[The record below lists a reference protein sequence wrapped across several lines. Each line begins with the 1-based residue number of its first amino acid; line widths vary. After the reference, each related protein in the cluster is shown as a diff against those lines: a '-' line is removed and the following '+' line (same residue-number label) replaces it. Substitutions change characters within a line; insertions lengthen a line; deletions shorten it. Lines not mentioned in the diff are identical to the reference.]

1 MGGPIA
7 KPQPRTLD
15 RLRLRGGLLGWGD
28 SEMGG
33 SGGATGLRYFDL
45 ALALLN
51 QRPRNAGNY
60 GIGGQTIAQL
70 AAVMQT
76 HVLDRDPGMVL
87 FQMATNDIG
96 LSRTAAQILPD
107 YAVQVDR
114 ARNAGIEP
122 IIATIPPRTSVTSFT
137 KEGRRLNAALRDY
150 ASDQGII
157 FLNPW
162 DNLWD
167 VTTNVW
173 GAGYS
178 DDSVHPNWTACKA
191 AAANVVAQL
200 GSFILPGG
208 VYLANVGGTT
218 YENSL
223 LTDAS
228 FTGAVTSG
236 LSNAWAS
243 SVSGGT
249 VTYSQVADGSTG
261 RNWQRIAV
269 SVAPASMS
277 ISQQVPNAA
286 NANYSVGDEL
296 ELSMRLKA
304 SGYVVGTDLG
314 KMFIRFDFTNGSPS
328 TVYLYNQLPA
338 DFTDSTWTIRT
349 NVPTGTTAMTI
360 RIGWNSG
367 IPVLDIAQ
375 PTLINRTREGLTA

>member
-1 MGGPIA
+1 MAPTP
-7 KPQPRTLD
+7 KRPPRTLD

-76 HVLDRDPGMVL
+76 NVLDRNPGMVL
-87 FQMATNDIG
+87 FQMATNDLG
-96 LSRTAAQILPD
+96 NSRSAAAILPD
-107 YAVQVDR
+107 YIVQVNR

-122 IIATIPPRTSVTSFT
+122 LIATVPPRTGTAAVT

-150 ASDQGII
+150 AADQGIV

-162 DNLWD
+162 DGLWD
-167 VTTNVW
+167 MTTNGW
-173 GAGYS
+173 GSGYS
-178 DDSVHPNWTACKA
+178 DDNVHPNWTACKA
-191 AAANVVAQL
+191 AAANIVAQL
-200 GSFILPGG
+200 GSFMLPGG
-208 VYLANVGGTT
+208 VYLANAGGTT

-223 LTDAS
+223 LMDAS

-236 LSNAWAS
+236 LSNAWTS

-249 VTYSQVADGSTG
+249 VTYSQVADGSTA

-269 SVAPASMS
+269 SVAPTSMS

-286 NANYSVGDEL
+286 SANYSVGDEL

-304 SGYVVGTDLG
+304 SGYIVGTDLG
-314 KMFIRFDFTNGSPS
+314 KMYVRFDFTGGSPS
-328 TVYLYNQLPA
+328 TVYLYNQLPC
-338 DFTDSTWTIRT
+338 DFTDSTWTLRT
-349 NVPTGTTAMTI
+349 TVPTGTTALTI

-367 IPVLDIAQ
+367 VPVLDIAQ